1 MEDLVGIV
9 GSIFLIAV
17 FAKGIVA
24 IIKASKTP
32 GGSKMQ
38 RGRFEDLE
46 ADMVHLETETE
57 ELRSR
62 VEVLEKI
69 VTDEKYQL
77 EKEFNNLAS

>member
-1 MEDLVGIV
+1 MEDIVGIV
-9 GSIFLIAV
+9 GSIFILAV
-17 FAKGIVA
+17 LAKGIVA
-24 IIKASKTP
+24 IIKASKAP
-32 GGSKMQ
+32 GGSKMH

-77 EKEFNNLAS
+77 EKEFKNLAS